1 METEALSEPSTEK
14 TEKKKLLVITPRVG
28 DSQTYNFSYHSL
40 HVAFVADEEHKRT
53 QCTSFMT
60 CREYVNRCL
69 LSHFTKTKLFDSYRP
84 GVDAPIDTNKLRL
97 LISTA
102 LPDDS
107 KETLERFKQAL
118 FHAKAGINRYEELA
132 GWKKSVICT
141 VKHKACKGNVWMIT
155 APNEWMSQP
164 QLLSTFVL
172 LLRFISR
179 QPTIDITSLDTMHS
193 SMISLAKKYNE
204 DKQKKKGNFVSDGD
218 LEYRFSNEDI
228 ILKYAFI
235 VKNAKTFFDGVDIE
249 KAWPK
254 HATSID
260 SNFVSSSGIDRFIA
274 CDANYSD
281 TVKRLQIAFGEL
293 WNKHI
298 NSQAKVLKEVL

>member
-1 METEALSEPSTEK
+1 METETLSEPIVEK
-14 TEKKKLLVITPRVG
+14 IEKKKLLVINPRIG
-28 DSQTYNFSYHSL
+28 SSQTYNFGYHSL
-40 HVAFVADEEHKRT
+40 HVAFVSNEEHKRT

-60 CREYVNRCL
+60 CREYVNRCV
-69 LSHFTKTKLFDSYRP
+69 LSHFTKAKFFDSYRP
-84 GVDAPIDTNKLRL
+84 TVDAPIDTNKLRL
-97 LISTA
+97 LIGTA
-102 LPDDS
+102 LPNDS
-107 KETLERFKQAL
+107 KETLESFKQAL
-118 FHAKAGINRYEELA
+118 FNAKSGINRYEDLA

-141 VKHKACKGNVWMIT
+141 VKHKECKGNVWMIT
-155 APNEWMSQP
+155 APNEWISQP

-172 LLRFISR
+172 LLRFISMH
-179 QPTIDITSLDTMHS
+179 PTIDTTSIDTIHS

-254 HATSID
+254 SAID
-260 SNFVSSSGIDRFIA
+260 SNFTPTSGIDRFIS
-274 CDANYSD
+274 CDSNYSD
-281 TVKRLQIAFGEL
+281 TVKRLQTAFGDL
-293 WNKHI
+293 WKKHR
-298 NSQAKVLKEVL
+298 NSEAKVLEEVL